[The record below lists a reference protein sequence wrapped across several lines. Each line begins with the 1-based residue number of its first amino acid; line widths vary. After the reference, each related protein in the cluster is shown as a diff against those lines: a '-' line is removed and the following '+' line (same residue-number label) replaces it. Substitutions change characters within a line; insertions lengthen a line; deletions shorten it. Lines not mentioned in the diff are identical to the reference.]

1 MGAEVLVHMKMNGS
15 TFRSV
20 QNRSHNIKIGDKINL
35 IPKKGQT
42 HIFNKE
48 GKVIRNE

>member
-1 MGAEVLVHMKMNGS
+1 MGAEVLIHIKINES

-20 QNRSHNIKIGDKINL
+20 QNKSHQIKIGETITLK
-35 IPKKGQT
+35 PKKGQV
-42 HIFNKE
+42 HLINKE

>member
-1 MGAEVLVHMKMNGS
+1 MGAEVLVHVKINDS

-20 QNRSHNIKIGDKINL
+20 QNKSRQIKVGDNINL
-35 IPKKGQT
+35 KPKKGLV
-42 HIFNKE
+42 HLFNKE